1 MPKLEDEFAQ
11 SYLDEAYGGV
21 VEVFVPGIQGASI
34 KGDKGD
40 QGDKGEKGDVG
51 PRGQVGPQGPQGS
64 AGVDGRNGIT
74 FFPSVSEEG
83 VLTWTNDGGA
93 SNPLPVSIKGPK
105 GDEGSVEGYD
115 LSTFV
120 TKESLSGFVEKSSLA
135 AVATSGAYS
144 DLIGLPVI
152 PEGDKVAQNIEA
164 TGSRPVLLARG
175 TPGEYQ
181 TWYTDKVMVNAA
193 SGDIVATTFN
203 GMDVTKMSRVAV
215 AVDGDALVITTK

>member
-105 GDEGSVEGYD
+105 GDEGSVGGYD
-115 LSTFV
+115 LSSFV
-120 TKESLSGFVEKSSLA
+120 TKDSLA

-144 DLIGLPVI
+144 DLVGLPVI
-152 PEGDKVAQNIEA
+152 PPGDKVVQNIEA
-164 TGSRPVLLARG
+164 SASRPVLLARG